1 VPILILLNIRRNK
14 KMDKKTLEK
23 IKKWQDFKDLE
34 QDLKVELKEMEKD
47 ENLLMDA
54 FYEDIAFGTG
64 GLRGIIGC
72 GTNRMNSYV
81 VRKSTLG
88 FLNYMKKKYID
99 IQTMGVAISYDCRK
113 NSFLFAKHAAEV
125 IASNGVRAYLYT
137 SIRSTPQLS
146 FTVRYLNCAGGIM
159 ITASHN
165 PPIYNGYKIYDHN
178 GCQLVPEEADKVIEE
193 INKIEDMFSIQT
205 KPFDTLVEEGMIKMI
220 DSTVD
225 EAYIQMVKTVPVQI
239 VKKNNIKI
247 VYTPLHG
254 TGASHMVNLL
264 TSEGYTVYPVEEQ
277 MIPDGN
283 FTTLK
288 SPNPEEASAFEYAI
302 RLGKEKDA
310 DILIATD
317 PDADRMGIAAKDA
330 MGNYVLLT
338 GNQTGAILLDYLGK
352 FKHTQKQ
359 GVVFNTIVTSNFA
372 KAICE
377 KYHLELV
384 QTLTGFK
391 YIGEQAA
398 LLENT
403 DKEFFFGYEE
413 SYGYVIKDFV
423 RDKDSFQASLLLAE
437 VASYYKEQGKT
448 LIQVLDDLFKEF
460 GYYLEG
466 VHNIGLAGIE
476 GANRIQKIMHYFQ
489 DTKLTDIAGR
499 HIQTFE
505 DYDKL
510 VKVENDKMSA
520 LTLPRSFVLKY
531 IFDDGGW
538 FALRPSG
545 TEPKLK
551 IYIAI
556 KGKTKEEATNLIIN
570 LKKEILCMIDNIM

>member
-1 VPILILLNIRRNK
+1 
-14 KMDKKTLEK
+14 MDKKVVDK
-23 IKKWQDFKDLE
+23 ITKWQNFEGLD
-34 QDLKVELKEMEKD
+34 QDLKEELKKMEND
-47 ENLLMDA
+47 EELLMDA

-72 GTNRMNSYV
+72 GTNRMNIYV

-88 FLNYMKKKYID
+88 FLNYMKKRYPNIN
-99 IQTMGVAISYDCRK
+99 QMGVAISYDCRK
-113 NSFLFAKHAAEV
+113 NSYLFAKHAAEV
-125 IASNGVRAYLYT
+125 IASRGVTAYLYT

-146 FTVRYLNCAGGIM
+146 FTVRNLKCAGGIM

-165 PPIYNGYKIYDHN
+165 PPMYNGYKIYDHN
-178 GCQLVPEEADKVIEE
+178 GCQLVPEDADKVIDE
-193 INKIEDMFSIQT
+193 INQIEDMFRIET
-205 KPFDTLVEEGMIKMI
+205 KPFDELVKDGLIKMI
-220 DSTVD
+220 DKEVD
-225 EAYIQMVKTVPVQI
+225 DAYIEMVKTVSVQT

-264 TSEGYTVYPVEEQ
+264 TSCGYTVYPVEEQ
-277 MIPDGN
+277 MVPDGN

-317 PDADRMGIAAKDA
+317 PDADRMGIAAKDEQ
-330 MGNYVLLT
+330 GNYVLLT

-352 FKHTQKQ
+352 FKTTKKQ

-398 LLENT
+398 LLEENIE
-403 DKEFFFGYEE
+403 KEFFFGYEE

-437 VASYYKEQGKT
+437 VASYYKEKGKT
-448 LIQVLDDLFKEF
+448 LIQVLNDLFKEF

-466 VHNIGLAGIE
+466 VHNIALAGIE
-476 GANRIQKIMHYFQ
+476 GANKIQRIMRHFQ
-489 DTKLTDIAGR
+489 NAHLESLAGC

-510 VKVENDKMSA
+510 EKITDGKTSP
-520 LTLPRSFVLKY
+520 LTLPQSFVLKY

-538 FALRPSG
+538 FVLRPSG

-556 KGKTKEEATNLIIN
+556 KGKTKEEAVCLITT
-570 LKKEILCMIDNIM
+570 LKQEILNIIDHIE

>member
-1 VPILILLNIRRNK
+1 
-14 KMDKKTLEK
+14 MDKKTLEK

-556 KGKTKEEATNLIIN
+556 KGKTKEKAANLIIN